1 MMGGM
6 QRKKLLSFFIVFLLV
21 ISAWHVREYYW
32 IKRDSSYSPGMTLVA
47 ELTPFLKESSL
58 FAYGLEGST
67 VKEINFY
74 LDPIHPIPRLRHP
87 DELLEQCRESEKG
100 MYLMPAEDLE
110 TIQSLRGAPIVVRH
124 EFSYKKGKL
133 VLVSVH

>member
-1 MMGGM
+1 M
-6 QRKKLLSFFIVFLLV
+6 QRKKLVSFFIVFLIV

-32 IKRDSSYSPGMTLVA
+32 IKRDSSYSPGMNLVA
-47 ELTPFLKESSL
+47 ELNPFVKESSI

-74 LDPIHPIPRLRHP
+74 LDPINPIPRLRHP
-87 DELLEQCRESEKG
+87 DELLEQWRKSQKR
-100 MYLMPAEDLE
+100 MFLMPAEELE
-110 TIQSLRGAPIVVRH
+110 KIQSLWGAPIIVHH
-124 EFSYKKGKL
+124 EFNYKKGKL